1 MEISP
6 KESASNLR
14 DLRRFASRLES
25 QGQLMRIHDELAPE
39 PGVRNYLRA
48 VADMVE
54 DGPALLFDNLIG
66 YKGMPLL
73 VNTHGSCRN
82 NALLLGMEKHASLR
96 QMFHEFDRRWS
107 RYSEAS
113 VRWVK
118 NAASQQVV
126 IERDI
131 NLYKLLPL
139 FRINQF
145 DGGFYFSKS
154 STISRDPDDPESF
167 EKQNVG
173 MYRVQVQGPD
183 LLGIQAFPFHDL
195 GVHLRKAEER
205 RQPLPVAI
213 CLGAPPLLSVVACA
227 CVRYDES
234 EYLYASA
241 LSGEPFE
248 LTKARRSNLDVPAWA
263 EYILE
268 GYVEPCVRAP
278 EGPFGEF
285 PGSYSGVR
293 LQSCIRVTSGT
304 HRRQPMMENLYIGK
318 PWTENDSLC
327 AINTSV
333 TLCRQLREE
342 MPEVVAVNAI
352 VNHGLTVIIAMRN
365 RFGGFA
371 KSVAFR
377 MASTPH
383 GISYAK
389 NIILVDED
397 VDPFDLN
404 SVMVALSTRLRADK
418 DVSVIT
424 NTPGMPLDPASDP
437 PGMGNK
443 LILDAT
449 TPAPPDR
456 LLRETRMV
464 APIAGAAACAQQIR
478 KFQQILSN
486 RENA

>member
-1 MEISP
+1 MSV
-6 KESASNLR
+6 
-14 DLRRFASRLES
+14 LERE
-25 QGQLMRIHDELAPE
+25 GQRIRIHDEIAPE

-48 VADMVE
+48 VGDMHE

-73 VNTHGSCRN
+73 VNTHGSWCN
-82 NALLLGMEKHASLR
+82 NALLLGMNKRASIR
-96 QMFHEFDRRWS
+96 EMFHEFERRWHS
-107 RYSEAS
+107 YSSAS
-113 VRWVK
+113 VSWVQD
-118 NAASQQVV
+118 APCQQEV
-126 IERDI
+126 IEGDI
-131 NLYKLLPL
+131 NLYRLLPL

-145 DGGFYFSKS
+145 DGGFYLSKS
-154 STISRDPDDPESF
+154 STISRDPDEPENF

-173 MYRVQVQGPD
+173 MYRIQLQGPD
-183 LLGIQAFPFHDL
+183 VLGIQVFPFHDL
-195 GVHLRKAEER
+195 GIHLRKAEER
-205 RQPLPVAI
+205 QERLPVAI
-213 CLGAPPLLSVVACA
+213 CLGVPPVLSVVACA

-234 EYLYASA
+234 EYQYASA
-241 LSGEPFE
+241 LAGEPFE
-248 LTKARRSNLDVPAWA
+248 LTKALHSNLDVPAWA
-263 EYILE
+263 EYVLE
-268 GYVEPCVRAP
+268 GYIEPGVRAP

-293 LQSCIRVTSGT
+293 LQSRIRIITVT
-304 HRRQPMMENLYIGK
+304 HRRNPLMENLYIGR
-318 PWTENDSLC
+318 PWTENDTLC

-333 TLCRQLREE
+333 TLCDQLRQE

-389 NIILVDED
+389 NIILVDAD

-404 SVMVALSTRLRADK
+404 AVMVALSTRLRADR
-418 DVSVIT
+418 DVAVIT

-456 LLRETRMV
+456 MLRETRMV
-464 APIAGAAACAQQIR
+464 APIEGAAACAQQIR
-478 KFQQILSN
+478 QLQKVLHGEEVTI
-486 RENA
+486 